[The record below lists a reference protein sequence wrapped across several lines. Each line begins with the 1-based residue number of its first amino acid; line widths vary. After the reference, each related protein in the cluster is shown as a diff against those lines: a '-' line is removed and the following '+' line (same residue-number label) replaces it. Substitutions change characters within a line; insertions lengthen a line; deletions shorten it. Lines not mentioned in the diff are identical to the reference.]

1 MAGGG
6 GAGRQGGG
14 QVDEAMSVPL
24 NHPSC
29 VSRPCFREAA
39 LGTKTEVSTE
49 PENEMEASEQNSF
62 LESPAT
68 SRV

>member
-1 MAGGG
+1 
-6 GAGRQGGG
+6 
-14 QVDEAMSVPL
+14 MSVPH

-29 VSRPCFREAA
+29 VSRSCFREPA
-39 LGTKTEVSTE
+39 LGTKTELSTE

-62 LESPAT
+62 LESPAS